1 LKILVIRILWF
12 EIFTNEIRLFESNYR
27 RRYKIISTSLY
38 AKFQPS
44 TTIITHSTLALIIL
58 FEDQKIGTINDAQ
71 ELPNISAGIVKVNGS
86 CAASDD
92 FVTSLHD
99 KKMPLRDL

>member
-1 LKILVIRILWF
+1 MLNI
-12 EIFTNEIRLFESNYR
+12 
-27 RRYKIISTSLY
+27 
-38 AKFQPS
+38 QPS
-44 TTIITHSTLALIIL
+44 ATIITHSTLALIIL

-99 KKMPLRDL
+99 KKMPQRDLYNVFWMCMYASYYLHQKT